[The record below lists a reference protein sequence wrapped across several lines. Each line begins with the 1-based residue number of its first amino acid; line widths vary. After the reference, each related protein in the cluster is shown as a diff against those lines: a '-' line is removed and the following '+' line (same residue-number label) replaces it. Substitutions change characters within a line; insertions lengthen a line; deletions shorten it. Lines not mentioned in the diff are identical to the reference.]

1 MKMLVPATIMFALLT
16 ACSSP
21 SGDSSAPV
29 ATQSSTPA
37 TTPEPAATMP
47 MPEAPEKA
55 ATTASASGTI
65 EAVDAAAKT
74 VTIAHGPVEALK
86 WPAMTMGFKAT
97 PEQIASVQAGQK
109 VQFEFESQGMDAT
122 ITQISPVK

>member
-65 EAVDAAAKT
+65 EAVDASAKT

-86 WPAMTMGFKAT
+86 WPAMTMTFKAGSVDISGLKVG
-97 PEQIASVQAGQK
+97 EQVD
-109 VQFEFESQGMDAT
+109 FEFASTGMEGTLTKIRA
-122 ITQISPVK
+122 Q

>member
-109 VQFEFESQGMDAT
+109 VQFEFESQGMDST